1 MDKTFQAINNIAESL
16 SKSSD
21 YSSVGRQIGNLTQTI
36 RHSFI
41 NDYDKGVVDAMFEV
55 NYSLNKIA
63 DLIASNNP
71 ELISLLSND
80 DNNSVSTIT
89 FLG

>member
-1 MDKTFQAINNIAESL
+1 MDKTFQAISNIAESL

-41 NDYDKGVVDAMFEV
+41 NDYDKGVVDAIFEV
-55 NYSLNKIA
+55 NYSLNNIA
-63 DLIASNNP
+63 DALNNIANAIADTK
-71 ELISLLSND
+71 EK
-80 DNNSVSTIT
+80 
-89 FLG
+89 

>member
-21 YSSVGRQIGNLTQTI
+21 YSSVGREISYLKEAI

-41 NDYDKGVVDAMFEV
+41 NDYDKNIVDTLFEV
-55 NYSLNKIA
+55 NHSLNNIA
-63 DLIASNNP
+63 QALNNIANA
-71 ELISLLSND
+71 ISD
-80 DNNSVSTIT
+80 KE
-89 FLG
+89 